1 MQVTSYGKLL
11 EEVEKLNQAKQL
23 RLLEQ
28 IAVLIRSKATLF
40 ASQMTLGNRV
50 APRAGAWIETYQL
63 THKKSPAAVAPRAG
77 AWIETTCGPV
87 LLPKRLLPYKSK
99 SNKMIKGQIDG

>member
-1 MQVTSYGKLL
+1 
-11 EEVEKLNQAKQL
+11 KQL

-50 APRAGAWIETYQL
+50 APRAGAWIET
-63 THKKSPAAVAPRAG
+63 
-77 AWIETTCGPV
+77 TCGPV